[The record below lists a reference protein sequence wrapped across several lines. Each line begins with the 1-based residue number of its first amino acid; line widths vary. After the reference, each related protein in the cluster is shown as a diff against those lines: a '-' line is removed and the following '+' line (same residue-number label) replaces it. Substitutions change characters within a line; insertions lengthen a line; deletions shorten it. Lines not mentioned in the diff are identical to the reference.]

1 MTKWI
6 LAALVAGGVVLGVRA
21 AAGTAQDP
29 DEKLAGHFDDL
40 CEIAGDN
47 IDSPVRGVRRLGTY
61 FAANTGNMYGA
72 WGDTLMAIEQI
83 PDDDAHDERA
93 YLARERLGR
102 PLLECIDTWGEFAEA
117 VDRDREATELVQT
130 AMERLSRTLEIILD
144 GSGVTIEF
152 RTLPQ
157 QLIERLA
164 PT

>member
-47 IDSPVRGVRRLGTY
+47 LDSPVRGVRQLGTY

-72 WGDTLMAIEQI
+72 WGDTLMAIERI
-83 PDDDAHDERA
+83 ADDDAHDERA
-93 YLARERLGR
+93 YLARERLSR
-102 PLLECIDTWGEFAEA
+102 PLLECIDTWSEFAEA
-117 VDRDREATELVQT
+117 VDRDREATLLVQS
-130 AMERLSRTLEIILD
+130 AMERLNRTIEIIL
-144 GSGVTIEF
+144 GGGGAKLELH
-152 RTLPQ
+152 TLPQ
-157 QLIERLA
+157 QLRQRL
-164 PT
+164 TGS